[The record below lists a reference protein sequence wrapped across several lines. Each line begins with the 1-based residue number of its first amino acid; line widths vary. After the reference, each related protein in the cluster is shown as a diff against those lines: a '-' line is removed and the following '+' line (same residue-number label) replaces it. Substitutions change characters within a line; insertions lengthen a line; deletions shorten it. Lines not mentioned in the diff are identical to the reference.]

1 MIRIARAIRR
11 ILDSRA
17 ETKTLALLEAE
28 DAILT
33 ELIKQHRLLNRQRM
47 ARIRMGAKHIG
58 HPDYRFNGRHSKKKL
73 EGEAYATPRSWR
85 MAANLVEAKLPFDV
99 MMDMLNTF
107 EEHCKK
113 KLEGEAYSTPRSW
126 HMAAKPPFDVMM
138 DLLNGTVGKGPA
150 AEFVGFMQHAARL
163 SPDRSAVTQEQVYA
177 TPRSWHK
184 LPSMYM
190 DANNLRDRYGHWGV
204 HPDFPRADW
213 QYEVANGDTRLG
225 YWEWVASKL

>member
-17 ETKTLALLEAE
+17 EAKTLALLEAE
-28 DAILT
+28 VAILT

-58 HPDYRFNGRHSKKKL
+58 HPDYRFNGRHS
-73 EGEAYATPRSWR
+73 
-85 MAANLVEAKLPFDV
+85 
-99 MMDMLNTF
+99 
-107 EEHCKK
+107 KK

-163 SPDRSAVTQEQVYA
+163 SPDRSAVTQEQAYA

>member
-1 MIRIARAIRR
+1 MKLIARAIRR

-47 ARIRMGAKHIG
+47 ARIRMGAKHAARLS
-58 HPDYRFNGRHSKKKL
+58 PDRSAVTQ
-73 EGEAYATPRSWR
+73 EQAYSTPRSWH

-163 SPDRSAVTQEQVYA
+163 SPDRSAVTQEQAYA

-184 LPSMYM
+184 MPSMYM

-213 QYEVANGDTRLG
+213 QYEVANDYTRLG